1 MSDRRN
7 YTFPLTPSGADGASH
22 PLSSHA
28 RAESSIGRRFFKDG
42 AGLSSTDANQGLR
55 VDHSTPHINVDGD
68 ARLTPMPEI
77 SRSSMVPSPIDRRP
91 VRRLW
96 RKIWSGGK
104 SSDVKRGSEPGLAQA
119 IAEEAQEKGG
129 LGWRRVAW
137 RRRMIL
143 AILVL
148 AQTTLASWSLARTFP
163 YPSLSGLEISIV
175 TSFAILFSWI
185 SFSFWTAIAGF
196 GVLWR
201 KTKRL
206 SVGDLPADAGD
217 RPLRSR
223 TAVLMPICNEEVDRV
238 FAGVEASYRSLADTR
253 QLENFDFYI
262 LSDTGDP
269 EKQVDEEIAWA
280 QLCQAVEG
288 FGRIFYRHRRNNV
301 KRKSGN
307 VADFLRRWGRNYDYM
322 IVFDADSV
330 MSGKTMV
337 RLAAMMDDH
346 PQAGIIQTAPT
357 IVNRESLFAR
367 VQQFASRVYGPMF
380 SASLR
385 FWQLGESY
393 YWGHN
398 AILRVDAF
406 LKHCGLP
413 RLPGQPPLGGEVL
426 SHDFVEAALMGRS
439 GWEVWLADDLPGSYE
454 ESPPSLL
461 DELKRDRRW
470 CQGNLQ
476 HLRLLFGEGIR
487 FGHRAIMAMGIMA
500 YASSFFWAIFLA
512 LSTVEVAVESLIPPV
527 YFSSTPSLFPLW
539 PKWHPE
545 LAIGLLS
552 TTAVLLFLP
561 KFLSFMLIVKNGA
574 APCFGGPLRLCI
586 GIVLEILIST
596 LLAPLRMWFH
606 SKFVLLTLLGR
617 QIRWGVQCRDGN
629 ETGWQAA
636 IRQHGISM
644 AVALVWMSG
653 VFWMNPSLA
662 WWLLPVTV
670 SLLLSAALSVYS
682 SRVSFGRA
690 FRKWW
695 LFMVPE
701 ELFFTEVL
709 ERLRKSMERRGRNRR
724 AHDGFLRAVNDPFA
738 NAVHIALLRGKSPR
752 SLKARARNSDLRR
765 KAMAQGPGS
774 LSQSDKAQL
783 LRDAESMAAL
793 HFKVRQIRDSS
804 LAQQWGVIAFH

>member
-96 RKIWSGGK
+96 RKIWNGGK
-104 SSDVKRGSEPGLAQA
+104 SSDVKRGSAPGLAQA
-119 IAEEAQEKGG
+119 IGEEAQEKGG

-163 YPSLSGLEISIV
+163 YPSLSGLEIAIV
-175 TSFAILFSWI
+175 TTFAILFSWI

-201 KTKRL
+201 RTKRL

-253 QLENFDFYI
+253 GLENFDFYI

-385 FWQLGESY
+385 FWQLE
-393 YWGHN
+393 
-398 AILRVDAF
+398 
-406 LKHCGLP
+406 
-413 RLPGQPPLGGEVL
+413 
-426 SHDFVEAALMGRS
+426 
-439 GWEVWLADDLPGSYE
+439 
-454 ESPPSLL
+454 
-461 DELKRDRRW
+461 
-470 CQGNLQ
+470 
-476 HLRLLFGEGIR
+476 
-487 FGHRAIMAMGIMA
+487 RAITGDTTPFSALR
-500 YASSFFWAIFLA
+500 IF
-512 LSTVEVAVESLIPPV
+512 
-527 YFSSTPSLFPLW
+527 
-539 PKWHPE
+539 
-545 LAIGLLS
+545 
-552 TTAVLLFLP
+552 
-561 KFLSFMLIVKNGA
+561 
-574 APCFGGPLRLCI
+574 
-586 GIVLEILIST
+586 
-596 LLAPLRMWFH
+596 
-606 SKFVLLTLLGR
+606 
-617 QIRWGVQCRDGN
+617 
-629 ETGWQAA
+629 
-636 IRQHGISM
+636 
-644 AVALVWMSG
+644 
-653 VFWMNPSLA
+653 
-662 WWLLPVTV
+662 
-670 SLLLSAALSVYS
+670 
-682 SRVSFGRA
+682 
-690 FRKWW
+690 
-695 LFMVPE
+695 
-701 ELFFTEVL
+701 
-709 ERLRKSMERRGRNRR
+709 
-724 AHDGFLRAVNDPFA
+724 
-738 NAVHIALLRGKSPR
+738 
-752 SLKARARNSDLRR
+752 
-765 KAMAQGPGS
+765 
-774 LSQSDKAQL
+774 
-783 LRDAESMAAL
+783 
-793 HFKVRQIRDSS
+793 
-804 LAQQWGVIAFH
+804 